1 MTDESLQ
8 AYLDVLRAA
17 GWRVELTSGGGTILN
32 ESFTLRHPRIP
43 DHYRKFLERVKFCA
57 NGGETVWF
65 LCGDDYNGTS
75 EFDWAWNEMEKI
87 NLEGAEGNQEK
98 TQKVVEFW
106 NRHLPF
112 MYSVGGDYAYLA
124 FRTTGE
130 ALGSVVD
137 GYDIELTE
145 VTDVARSFEEFMAL
159 HSAAVRG
166 ESNELQDYV

>member
-1 MTDESLQ
+1 MTHESVA

-17 GWRVELTSGGGTILN
+17 GWKVELTSGGGTTLN
-32 ESFTLRHPRIP
+32 ESFTLRHPQVP
-43 DHYRKFLERVKFCA
+43 DGYREFLDRVKSCA
-57 NGGETVWF
+57 NADESVWF
-65 LCGDDYNGTS
+65 LCSDDYNGTS
-75 EFDWAWNEMEKI
+75 EFAWTWNEMEKI
-87 NLEGAEGNQEK
+87 SLEGAEGNPEK
-98 TQKVVEFW
+98 AAKVIEFW

-130 ALGSVVD
+130 ASGSVVD
-137 GYDIELTE
+137 GYDIELAE
-145 VTDVARSFEEFMAL
+145 VTDVARSFEEFMTL